1 MAELA
6 VFAQGLTKCFGPV
19 CACEGIDLAV
29 APGEVVGLVGPDG
42 AGKTTTFRMLCGIL
56 PPDHGSAFVA
66 GYDAVGQPEA
76 VKARIGYLP
85 QRFSLHRDLT
95 IDENIKYTAE
105 LYTVPRDQWQ
115 SRREELLEMTYLAP
129 FRRRLAGR
137 LSGGMR
143 QKLALVCTLIHR
155 PEVLFLDEPTT
166 GVDPVSRRDF
176 WKLLYDLPRQGV
188 TMVISTPYMD
198 EAARCTR
205 LVFIYAG
212 QVLAADTPE
221 NLRRQLPGELLQ
233 VRCRPQREA
242 REVLKRCSAVRSV
255 EVFGERLHVL
265 FHGRADPALCERLLA
280 EAGVE
285 CLEHQP
291 VAPSLEDVFMSLVS
305 EHGLA
310 ATATGDSR

>member
-1 MAELA
+1 MPEPA
-6 VFAQGLTKCFGPV
+6 VTARGLRKFFGPV
-19 CACEGIDLAV
+19 RACEGIDLDV
-29 APGEVVGLVGPDG
+29 ARGEIIGLVGPDG
-42 AGKTTTFRMLCGIL
+42 SGKTTTFRMLCGIL
-56 PPDHGSAFVA
+56 PTDAGTATVA
-66 GYDAVGQPEA
+66 GYDVLRQPEQ

-95 IDENIKYTAE
+95 VDENVHYVAE
-105 LYTVPRDQWQ
+105 LYTVPRQEWQ
-115 SRREELLEMTYLAP
+115 ERREELLRMTYLLP

-198 EAARCTR
+198 EAARCNR
-205 LVFIYAG
+205 LAFMYAG
-212 QVLAADTPE
+212 QILAMDTPE
-221 NLRRQLPGELLQ
+221 GLRGQLPGELLQ
-233 VRCRPQREA
+233 VWCRPQREA
-242 REVLKRCSAVRSV
+242 REVLKRCAVIRSV
-255 EVFGERLHVL
+255 EVFGDRLHVL
-265 FHGRADPALCERLLA
+265 FRGNADPAACQDLLA

-285 CLEHQP
+285 CLEHRP
-291 VAPSLEDVFMSLVS
+291 VEASLEDVFMHFVA
-305 EHGLA
+305 EHGLQ
-310 ATATGDSR
+310 ATATGAGV